1 MLGPLAVW
9 TDAGDTVTV
18 PGLKVRALLADLLV
32 HEGQVV
38 SADRLVDDLWGG
50 EPPGNP
56 AAALQ
61 VRVSQLR
68 RTLEEAEPGGRRLVV
83 SRAPGY
89 LLDTGAVDAARFAA
103 LLARAETAESPRA
116 RADLLAE
123 ALGLW
128 RGPAYADFADE
139 EFTRT
144 AIARLTEQRL
154 SALEQ
159 YADAR
164 LDLGEHGLLVGELG
178 DLVARHPL
186 RERLRAAH
194 MRALYRTG
202 RQAEAL
208 AGYGE
213 LRDLLAGELG
223 LDPGPELAGLHQA
236 ILTQDP
242 ALGGGAERPATN
254 LPAALSELIGRDGAV
269 AEVRSLLRAHR
280 LVTLTGTGGVGKT
293 RLAVEV
299 SARSL
304 GDFPDGVWL
313 VELGPLDPG
322 TGSAAE
328 VVMAALDIRD
338 GTERAD
344 PADRLAEALRARRLL
359 LVLDNCEHL
368 VEEVAALA
376 ERLLR
381 AAPGLRVV
389 ATSRE
394 PLAVP
399 GEALWSVPPLS
410 LPTPSEPGPSSGAES
425 RTETGVESRTEI
437 ERVGR
442 ADAVR
447 LFVARAAA
455 SAPGFTLDEANTGA
469 VAELCRRLD
478 GIPLALELAATRV
491 RALGVRGV
499 LDRLDDRFRLL
510 ASGRRGAPE
519 RQRTLTAVIDWSW
532 RLLTE
537 PERVVLR
544 RLAVHAGGCTLEAA
558 EQVCGGDGLDVL
570 DLIARLVDRSLVV
583 VTESPAGVR
592 YRLLESVAAYCL
604 DRLSD
609 AGELEPVRHA
619 HAGHYLALA
628 LRAEPALYG
637 PEQGTWLRR
646 LDAEAANLRAALDT
660 LARERDAGD
669 ALRLANALSWYW
681 FLRGRAADARRSLE
695 AALAVEG
702 EAPGRARAAAWHAGF
717 ALMLDQDVTWDTS
730 AVRDPRERA
739 RAELFLALSA
749 AEMSVEQDLV
759 TSALTACR
767 AVGDEWGIATALSR
781 RARNAY
787 TQRDLSALERDGEE
801 SLRLFRKLGDRWG
814 QLQAMEW
821 LAGEAEIA
829 GDTER
834 AARLFTES
842 LRLAEE
848 LGLWPEVARRTSWLG
863 WVALRSGAY
872 ERAMELCG
880 RALRLSIEQGYR
892 EGRLMSAMGLGCAAR
907 RAGRLDL
914 AETHLTGLLDGVSRD
929 PADRPA
935 LQLPTALI
943 ELGFIRATRGDPQG
957 ARELHLEAYAASR
970 KIGDP
975 RSIVRAVEGLAAAL
989 AATGRHDGAAR
1000 LLGLAAEARRA
1011 NQTPAGPPDHTEI
1024 DQATALA
1031 REALGE
1037 RAFAEAYE
1045 QGGRLKLDDA
1055 EDLA

>member
-1 MLGPLAVW
+1 MRFSVLGPLAVW

-32 HEGQVV
+32 HEGRVV
-38 SADRLVDDLWGG
+38 SADQLVDDLWGG

-68 RTLEEAEPGGRRLVV
+68 RVLEEAEPGGRRLVV

-89 LLDTGAVDAARFAA
+89 LLDAGAVDATRFAA

-139 EFTRT
+139 EFTRI
-144 AIARLTEQRL
+144 AIARLEEQRL

-159 YADAR
+159 HADAR
-164 LDLGEHGLLVGELG
+164 IDLGEHGLLVGELA

-194 MRALYRTG
+194 MRALYRAG
-202 RQAEAL
+202 RQGEAL

-213 LRDLLAGELG
+213 LRELLAVELG

-236 ILTQDP
+236 ILGQDP
-242 ALGGGAERPATN
+242 TLIGGAERPTTN
-254 LPAALSELIGRDGAV
+254 LPASLSELIGRDGAV
-269 AEVRSLLRAHR
+269 AEVRSLLRANR

-293 RLAVEV
+293 RLALEV

-313 VELGPLDPG
+313 VELGPLDSG
-322 TGSAAE
+322 TGSPAE

-338 GTERAD
+338 GAEQAD
-344 PADRLAEALRARRLL
+344 PADRLAEALRSRRLL

-368 VEEVAALA
+368 VEEVAALT

-394 PLAVP
+394 PLAVS

-410 LPTPSEPGPSSGAES
+410 LPTPDPGPSPDAES
-425 RTETGVESRTEI
+425 RIEVERV

-442 ADAVR
+442 SDAVR

-455 SAPGFTLDEANTGA
+455 SAPGFALEEENAGA
-469 VAELCRRLD
+469 VAELCHRLD

-491 RALGVRGV
+491 RALGVREV
-499 LDRLDDRFRLL
+499 LARLDDRFRLL
-510 ASGRRGAPE
+510 ASGRRGAPQ

-532 RLLTE
+532 QLLTE

-558 EQVCGGDGLDVL
+558 EEVCGGDGLDVL

-583 VTESPAGVR
+583 VTDSPAGVR

-619 HAGHYLALA
+619 HARHYLALA

-660 LARERDAGD
+660 AARERDADD
-669 ALRLANALSWYW
+669 AIRLANALTWYW
-681 FLRGRAADARRSLE
+681 FLRGRLADARRSLE

-717 ALMLDQDVTWDTS
+717 ALMHDQDVTWDTR

-749 AEMSVEQDLV
+749 AEMFVEHDLV
-759 TSALTACR
+759 TSALATCR
-767 AVGDEWGIATALSR
+767 AIGDEWGIAAALSR

-787 TQRDLSALERDGEE
+787 TQRDLTALERDGGE

-848 LGLWPEVARRTSWLG
+848 LGLWPEAARRTSWLG

-892 EGRLMSAMGLGCAAR
+892 EGRLMAGMGLGCAAR

-914 AETHLTGLLDGVSRD
+914 AETHLMGLLDGVSRD
-929 PADRPA
+929 PADQPA
-935 LQLPTALI
+935 LQLPTVLI
-943 ELGFIRATRGDPQG
+943 ELGFIRATRGDPEG

-1011 NQTPAGPPDHTEI
+1011 NQTPAAPPDYPEI
-1024 DQATALA
+1024 DQATTLA

-1037 RAFAEAYE
+1037 GAFAEAYE
-1045 QGGRLKLDDA
+1045 QGARLKLDDA
-1055 EDLA
+1055 ENLA